1 MTLPTSGA
9 PRFLPAGD
17 QALTV
22 EFGNEIDLDVNRRV
36 YAFADIV
43 AEAGLAGVV
52 ELVPSYRSLLVQY
65 DVGRTGRSALEDALR
80 DLVDALPVGTNRDD
94 TSREVFE
101 LPVIYGGEDGP
112 DLEDV
117 ADHAG
122 LSVDEVVEIHSGT
135 AYRVYMLGFAPG
147 FPYLG
152 GMDPRIACPR
162 LSTPR
167 VRLPAGS
174 VGIAESQT
182 GVYPMASPGGWR
194 IVGRT
199 PVPLFTPEAEPP
211 VAILPGKYIQFVPVD
226 AAAAREIEEAVA
238 RGSYRLS
245 RREAQP

>member
-1 MTLPTSGA
+1 MTSPIPGT
-9 PRFLPAGD
+9 PRFLSAGD

-22 EFGNEIDLDVNRRV
+22 EFGNEIDFDVNRRV

-43 AEAGLAGVV
+43 AEADLAGVV
-52 ELVPSYRSLLVQY
+52 EMVPSYRSLLVQY

-80 DLVDALPVGTNRDD
+80 GLANTLPAEAEDDD
-94 TSREVFE
+94 TGREVFE

-117 ADHAG
+117 AEHAG
-122 LSVDEVVEIHSGT
+122 LSVDEVIAIHSGT
-135 AYRVYMLGFAPG
+135 AYQVYMLGFAPG

-152 GMDPRIACPR
+152 GMDPRIACLR

-199 PVPLFTPEAEPP
+199 PAPLFTPETDPP
-211 VAILPGKYIQFVPVD
+211 VAILPGKHIQFVPVD
-226 AAAAREIEEAVA
+226 AAEAREIEKAVA

-245 RREAQP
+245 RREHQP